1 MSTNR
6 DDEFGM
12 IPTITMTPN
21 VTLSKKATEALHR
34 ATKTNAREAFLEHG
48 AKANEHALMA
58 AQVYHHQEATEE
70 ANYWMLNAIFETMTA
85 IAVLLQ
91 AEHDV

>member
-1 MSTNR
+1 
-6 DDEFGM
+6 M

-21 VTLSKKATEALHR
+21 VTLSQRATKALHR
-34 ATKTNAREAFLEHG
+34 ATQANAREAFLEHVD
-48 AKANEHALMA
+48 KANEHALLA
-58 AQVYHHQEATEE
+58 AQVYHHQTTTEA
-70 ANYWMLNAIFETMTA
+70 ASYWMLNTIFETMTA

>member
-1 MSTNR
+1 VSTNR

-12 IPTITMTPN
+12 IPTITMTP
-21 VTLSKKATEALHR
+21 TISKELGEALHR
-34 ATKTNAREAFLEHG
+34 ATKANAREAFLEHVD
-48 AKANEHALMA
+48 KANEHALLA
-58 AQVYHHQEATEE
+58 AQVYHHQTTTEA